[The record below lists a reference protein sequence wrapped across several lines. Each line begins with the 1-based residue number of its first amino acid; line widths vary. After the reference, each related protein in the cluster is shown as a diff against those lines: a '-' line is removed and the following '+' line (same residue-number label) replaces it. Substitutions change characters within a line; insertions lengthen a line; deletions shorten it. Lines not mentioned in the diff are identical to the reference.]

1 MCHVVSFIVTH
12 TSKPTVL
19 FVLMPH
25 NGEKLHKNESRIL
38 LASQSKSFLAK
49 IMSPTCHYVRRVSS
63 KIFFLGVEAPK
74 LEKIL
79 VAIRI
84 TSSEYLRDTI
94 NCIT

>member
-1 MCHVVSFIVTH
+1 MCHIVSFIVTHTPKPTVLFVVSQICIHHIAMCHVVSFIVTH

-49 IMSPTCHYVRRVSS
+49 IMSPTCH
-63 KIFFLGVEAPK
+63 
-74 LEKIL
+74 
-79 VAIRI
+79 
-84 TSSEYLRDTI
+84 
-94 NCIT
+94 